1 MSRIDSDKVNMG
13 SSYVLGTS
21 DEQMRAQALVN
32 ARSLANEIIEKAKL
46 QAQAIVE
53 ETKNKAQ
60 KHMEDAVAQAHS
72 QVDTI
77 TENAR
82 HQGYEKGY
90 EEGQHA
96 VRQDL
101 TERIENLDKF
111 AQSEFEIKKR
121 IIKSA
126 HNDIINLVIAIS
138 EKVCKKKLDIDK
150 SILFNITKAAIN
162 ELKEK
167 EEVKIFVN
175 PNMAQKIYE
184 ISDRL
189 KSEILSLNSIKIVED
204 SSVSEDGTIVESINS
219 RVDSR
224 VSSQIDVIAQKLLV
238 EFQTANED
246 ELVREVE
253 KGFNGEFKQI

>member
-1 MSRIDSDKVNMG
+1 MSRIDSEKVNMG
-13 SSYVLGTS
+13 SSYVLSTS

-32 ARSLANEIIEKAKL
+32 ARNLANEIIGKAQH
-46 QAQAIVE
+46 QAQVIVE
-53 ETKNKAQ
+53 ETNKKAQ
-60 KHMEDAVAQAHS
+60 KHMEDAVAQANL
-72 QVDTI
+72 QVDEI

-82 HQGYEKGY
+82 KQGYEKGY
-90 EEGQHA
+90 EEGQQA

-126 HNDIINLVIAIS
+126 HSDIVNLVIAIA
-138 EKVCKKKLDIDK
+138 EKVCRKELDVDK
-150 SILFNITKAAIN
+150 EILFNITKVAIN

-189 KSEILSLNSIKIVED
+189 KDEILSLKAIKIVED

-238 EFQTANED
+238 EFQTADED
-246 ELVREVE
+246 KLVQEVE
-253 KGFNGEFKQI
+253 NEHNG